1 MMEEAQQ
8 SFLDLVPFLFRASM
22 PSFSLHAMRA
32 RLKNSR
38 TWARLKGVILHPDL
52 TPEQV
57 AASFGLGLMVA
68 FNPLLG
74 LHTGLALALCF
85 LFRKLH
91 RPLLLASMM
100 VNNPWTMVPIATLSA
115 YAGNILMGR
124 GLDLDLSRIRWDGIG
139 WSSFATRHGLGE
151 LFHMMK
157 PILAPYL
164 LGGFLLSAL
173 AFPVGY
179 YAMLKLSKHVRKLHL
194 HMPHLPHIHL
204 PTFHHDHPDKETEHG
219 HALPHETGPGHAA
232 EAAGRP
238 AEPAGGGDGR
248 G

>member
-1 MMEEAQQ
+1 MT
-8 SFLDLVPFLFRASM
+8 
-22 PSFSLHAMRA
+22 SFSISSIRA

-38 TWARLKGVILHPDL
+38 IWARLKGIILHPDL

-57 AASFGLGLMVA
+57 ATSFGLGLMIA

-85 LFRKLH
+85 AFRKLH
-91 RPLLLASMM
+91 RPLLFATMM
-100 VNNPWTMVPIATLSA
+100 INNPWSMVPIATLSA
-115 YAGNILMGR
+115 YGGNILLGR
-124 GLDLDLSRIRWDGIG
+124 GLDLDLSRIRWEGIG

-157 PILAPYL
+157 PILGPYL

-179 YAMLKLSKHVRKLHL
+179 YAMLKFSKYIRKIHFHMPHL
-194 HMPHLPHIHL
+194 PHLPHLPHIHL
-204 PTFHHDHPDKETEHG
+204 PTFHHDHTDKEHDHG

-232 EAAGRP
+232 EAVGRP
-238 AEPAGGGDGR
+238 AEPARGGDGGR
-248 G
+248 

>member
-1 MMEEAQQ
+1 MT
-8 SFLDLVPFLFRASM
+8 
-22 PSFSLHAMRA
+22 SFSLSAIRA

-38 TWARLKGVILHPDL
+38 TWSRLRAFVLDPEL

-57 AASFGLGLMVA
+57 AMSVGLGLMIA

-74 LHTGLALALCF
+74 LHTGLAVGLCL

-91 RPLLLASMM
+91 RPLLFASMM

-124 GLDLDLSRIRWDGIG
+124 GLELDLARIRWEGIG
-139 WSSFATRHGLGE
+139 WNSFATRHGLGE

-164 LGGFLLSAL
+164 IGGFLFSVL

-179 YAMLKLSKHVRKLHL
+179 YAMLKLSKRIRKLHFHMP

-204 PTFHHDHPDKETEHG
+204 PTFHHDPSDKETDHG